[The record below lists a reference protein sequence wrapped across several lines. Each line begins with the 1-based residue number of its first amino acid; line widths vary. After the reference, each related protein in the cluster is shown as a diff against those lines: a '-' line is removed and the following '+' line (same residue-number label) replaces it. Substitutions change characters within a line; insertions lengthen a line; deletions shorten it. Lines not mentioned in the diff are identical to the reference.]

1 MKMHLE
7 YILNIFNFNKMSFNI
22 SLFHSKR
29 KYPFILGVLENIHK
43 SLVTSPNTIW
53 TLIAQTHYNVHN

>member
-1 MKMHLE
+1 
-7 YILNIFNFNKMSFNI
+7 MSFNI